1 MSITSNQELAA
12 AIDADI
18 RDTHGLTTETTYGF
32 LIRRA
37 RTDDTTDFVSNMHQ
51 ALYWML
57 PQVTERTQ
65 PLLDEMMALLDALDE
80 SLADLTENELVYQR
94 EQIMLVFE
102 QANSLI
108 RYEPTLAAQEA
119 FNQAQSARAS
129 KLRATNEDVA
139 KRIAKA
145 YLDSKRDGT
154 SYGMVKRLARE
165 YNVTQTTIHNYIRKY
180 APDDIDK

>member
-1 MSITSNQELAA
+1 MSITPNAELAA

-18 RDTHGLTTETTYGF
+18 RDTHGLTTETTYAF
-32 LIRRA
+32 LARRA
-37 RTDDTTDFVSNMHQ
+37 RTEDGMYFISNMHQ

-57 PQVTERTQ
+57 PQVTRRTR
-65 PLLDEMMALLDALDE
+65 PLFDEMMTLLDALDDA
-80 SLADLTENELVYQR
+80 LANMTDDELSYKR
-94 EQIMLVFE
+94 EQLLHLFE
-102 QANSLI
+102 QAHSMI

-129 KLRATNEDVA
+129 KPRATDEDVA
-139 KRIAKA
+139 RRIAKA
-145 YLDSKRDGT
+145 YSDSKRDGT

-165 YNVTQTTIHNYIRKY
+165 YNVSQTTIHNYIRKY

>member
-1 MSITSNQELAA
+1 MSTTTINHTA
-12 AIDADI
+12 AIIDSDI
-18 RDTHGLTTETTYGF
+18 RDIFGITNETTYAF
-32 LIRRA
+32 LARRA
-37 RTDDTTDFVSNMHQ
+37 RTDDSTSFVGNMYH
-51 ALYWML
+51 ALVWML
-57 PQVTERTQ
+57 PQVTERTR
-65 PLLDEMMALLDALDE
+65 PMYDEMMVLLDALDE
-80 SLADLTENELVYQR
+80 TLPDMAEDQVLYKK
-94 EQIMLVFE
+94 EQVMHLFE
-102 QANSLI
+102 QANSMI

-139 KRIAKA
+139 RRIAKA
-145 YLDSKRDGT
+145 YSDSKRDGT